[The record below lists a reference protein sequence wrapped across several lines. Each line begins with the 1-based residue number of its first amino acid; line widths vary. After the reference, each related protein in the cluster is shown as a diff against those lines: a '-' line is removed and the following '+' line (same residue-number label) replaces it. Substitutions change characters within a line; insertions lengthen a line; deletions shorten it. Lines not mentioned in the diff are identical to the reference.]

1 FFLSVALLPT
11 VVTGIAHL
19 MGLAPRGPDRL
30 RPLQLGVVLA
40 AACFAAGL
48 AHPQGVFSGIVLG
61 VPILLWAV
69 ALRGRD
75 LLRRLPGAGAR
86 FWPAAVLAVVV
97 LIASWQVWIQL
108 RPSEDSAVWG
118 PNASWAQAIDQTLS
132 LSPNATISFVP
143 FALLT

>member
-1 FFLSVALLPT
+1 
-11 VVTGIAHL
+11 
-19 MGLAPRGPDRL
+19 
-30 RPLQLGVVLA
+30 
-40 AACFAAGL
+40 
-48 AHPQGVFSGIVLG
+48 QGVFSGIVLG

-143 FALLT
+143 FALLTVLGLLGVALAPGSRWMLGSWLLAAALSVI